1 MKITRIYI
9 SSLLIGILF
18 LGGSW
23 GLRPQDKV
31 EVEDLAPRFRDFLD
45 LTSYI
50 MLAPEKDVFMQ
61 LQADRDREAFIRTFW
76 KQRDPTP
83 GTPQNEYREEHIRR
97 FNHAN
102 TVLARQTPRQGWMTD
117 MGRYYIILGEPTSY
131 ERMPSSLD
139 LYPVEIWYYHGDTS
153 KGLPTYFAL
162 VFFKRGGVG
171 EYKLYDPLTD
181 TPTALM
187 VYGRNFDLDNYED
200 MFDYIRERSPT
211 LALVSLS
218 MIPGDIPYNFVP
230 SAQNNIMLA
239 DIIESPKKD
248 VNPSYATHFLEYKG
262 MVSVDYMENF
272 VESSTELAVIRD
284 PLMDI
289 NFLHFAMV
297 PEEISI
303 DYYEP
308 KNQYFCNYSL
318 TVNIKEGERII
329 FQYTRE
335 FPFYFSEQDLDRI
348 RGNGIAIEDSF
359 PLVAGQHQLTILL
372 QNSVGKEFSIFE
384 DVITVPEDSGAA
396 WMMKPILGYR
406 LQNFR
411 RDRHIPFKVL
421 EQKVVVDPKNTF
433 GLNEDIAFLLNVT
446 NLTRPLWEGGRIRV
460 EVKGLKPV
468 NPTIK
473 SFDLPLKNHPFH
485 RTLAVS
491 HVVAGDELP
500 PDYYEMSLFLVDS
513 QDRTLDQKKA
523 NFTVSPESVLAH
535 PIANSKAFPLSSSY
549 LFHFALA
556 RQAEELQDWVRAE
569 TLYQQAFEANPEL
582 KQGLVDYANFLFKI
596 EKFDQS
602 LQLIERLRDD
612 EEMRFQY
619 LLVKGRALM
628 GKGLYPDAIDSLL
641 EGNKLYNSDTGLLN
655 SLGICYLRIG
665 ENQQALDALKASLT
679 LNPGQDDIKELV
691 AEIEKKNRDGVNRPG
706 NRDRVRN

>member
-1 MKITRIYI
+1 MKKTPILLF
-9 SSLLIGILF
+9 SLFFGFFL
-18 LGGSW
+18 LGGPSPV
-23 GLRPQDKV
+23 RPQDKV
-31 EVEDLAPRFRDFLD
+31 EVRDLAPQFREFLD

-50 MLAPEKDVFMQ
+50 MLEPEKDVFMQ
-61 LQADRDREAFIRTFW
+61 LQSDRDREAFVRTFW

-102 TVLARQTPRQGWMTD
+102 KVFGRQTPRAGWMTD

-139 LYPVEIWYYHGDTS
+139 LYPIEIWYYHGDTS

-187 VYGRNFDLDNYED
+187 VYGRHFDLENYEG
-200 MFDYIRERSPT
+200 MYEYIRERSPT

-230 SAQNNIMLA
+230 SPQNNIMLA
-239 DIIESPKKD
+239 EIIESPKKD

-262 MVSVDYMENF
+262 IVSVDYMENF

-289 NFLHFAMV
+289 DFLHFAIV
-297 PEEISI
+297 PAEISI

-318 TVNIKEGERII
+318 TVNLKEGERII

-359 PLVAGQHQLTILL
+359 PLVEGQHRLTILL

-384 DVITVPEDSGAA
+384 DVITVPGESGAP

-411 RDRHIPFKVL
+411 RDMHIPFKVL

-433 GLNEDIAFLLNVT
+433 AMNEDVAFLLNVT
-446 NLTRPLWEGGRIRV
+446 NIGRPLWEAGRIRV
-460 EVKGLKPV
+460 EVNGLKPV
-468 NPTIK
+468 NPTTK
-473 SFDLPLKNHPFH
+473 SFDLPLKNLPFH
-485 RTLAVS
+485 GTLTVS
-491 HVVAGDELP
+491 HVMAGNELP
-500 PDYYEMSLFLVDS
+500 PDYYEMLLFLVDG
-513 QDRTLDQKKA
+513 QDRTLDQKKV
-523 NFTVSPESVLAH
+523 NFTVSPETVLAH
-535 PIANSKAFPLSSSY
+535 PIASSKAFPLSRGY
-549 LFHFALA
+549 LYHFSLA
-556 RQAEELQDWVRAE
+556 RQAEELQKWDRAE
-569 TLYQQAFEANPEL
+569 SLYQQAFDANPDYT
-582 KQGLVDYANFLFKI
+582 QGLVDYANFLFKV

-602 LQLIERLRDD
+602 LQLIERLRDN

-619 LLVKGRALM
+619 HLVRGRALM
-628 GKGLYPDAIDSLL
+628 GKGLYPEAIDSLL
-641 EGNKLYNSDTGLLN
+641 EANQLYDSDTGLLN

-665 ENQQALDALKASLT
+665 EDQKALDALKASLS
-679 LNPGQDDIKELV
+679 LNPAQDEIKELV
-691 AEIEKKNRDGVNRPG
+691 AKIEKREAPTDFTPCE
-706 NRDRVRN
+706 

>member
-1 MKITRIYI
+1 MKNIRIQI
-9 SSLLIGILF
+9 DIIFLLIGVLF
-18 LGGSW
+18 LGGSSS
-23 GLRPQDKV
+23 LRPQDTVDVK
-31 EVEDLAPRFRDFLD
+31 DLAPRFQEFLD

-50 MLAPEKDVFMQ
+50 MLEPEKEVFMQ

-83 GTPQNEYREEHIRR
+83 GTPQNEYREEHLRR
-97 FNHAN
+97 FAHAN
-102 TVLARQTPRQGWMTD
+102 KIFGRQTPREGWMTD
-117 MGRYYIILGEPTSY
+117 MGRFYIILGEPTSY
-131 ERMPSSLD
+131 DRMPSSLD
-139 LYPVEIWYYHGDTS
+139 LYPIEIWYYHGDTS
-153 KGLPTYFAL
+153 RGLPTYFAL

-187 VYGRNFDLDNYED
+187 VYGRHFDLEDYEG
-200 MFDYIRERSPT
+200 MYDYLRERSPT

-230 SAQNNIMLA
+230 SPQNNIMLA
-239 DIIESPKKD
+239 EILESPKKD

-272 VESSTELAVIRD
+272 VESSTEVAIIRD

-289 NFLHFAMV
+289 NFLHFAIV

-308 KNQYFCNYSL
+308 KDQYFCNYSL
-318 TVNIKEGERII
+318 TVNLKQGERII

-335 FPFYFSEQDLDRI
+335 FPFYFSEQELDRV
-348 RGNGIAIEDSF
+348 RSNGLAIEDSF
-359 PLVAGQHQLTILL
+359 PLIEGQHQLTILL

-384 DVITVPEDSGAA
+384 NVITIPEDTGAA

-406 LQNFR
+406 LQNFG
-411 RDRHIPFKVL
+411 RDVHIPFKVL
-421 EQKVVVDPKNTF
+421 EQKVVVDPKDTF
-433 GLNEDIAFLLNVT
+433 ARNEDISLLLNVT
-446 NLTRPLWEGGRIRV
+446 NLTRTLWEGGSIRV

-485 RTLAVS
+485 PILPVS
-491 HVVAGDELP
+491 HIMAGDELP
-500 PDYYEMSLFLVDS
+500 PDYYEMALFLVDDR
-513 QDRTLDQKKA
+513 DRTLDQKKV

-535 PIANSKAFPLSSSY
+535 PIASSRAFPLSRSY
-549 LFHFALA
+549 LYHFSLA
-556 RQAEELQDWVRAE
+556 RQADELHEWIRAE
-569 TLYQQAFEANPEL
+569 ALYKQAFEANPDFA
-582 KQGLVDYANFLFKI
+582 QGLVDYANFLFKVD
-596 EKFDQS
+596 KFEQS
-602 LQLIERLRDD
+602 LQLIERLREN
-612 EEMRFQY
+612 EEMKFQY
-619 LLVKGRALM
+619 HLVKGRALM

-655 SLGICYLRIG
+655 SLGLCYLRIG
-665 ENQQALDALKASLT
+665 ESQKALDAFQASLT
-679 LNPGQDDIKELV
+679 LNPAQDEIEALV
-691 AEIEKKNRDGVNRPG
+691 AEIEKKEWMSDSLPNE
-706 NRDRVRN
+706 